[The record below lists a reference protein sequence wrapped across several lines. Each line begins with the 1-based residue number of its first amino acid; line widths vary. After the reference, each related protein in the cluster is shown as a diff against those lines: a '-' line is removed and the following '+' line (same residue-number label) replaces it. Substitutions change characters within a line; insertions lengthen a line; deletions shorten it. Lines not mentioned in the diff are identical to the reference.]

1 MTTLSASDIAARRIR
16 EARTLRK
23 LTVRQLADR
32 CKEAGAVSLTA
43 AVITNLESRRRPGRE
58 ITADE
63 VLALAWVLEV
73 APVQLLCPLDDR
85 ERLEVVPGEEKGP
98 IDAAAWLTDEDAM
111 LRMIRPADGE
121 NRDAWRWRGSNLTVI
136 RQIRAAMRAL
146 RVHDHALTKERPP
159 QTAEH
164 RNMITVESLRLLHLI
179 AMLEALEIAP
189 PPLGSVAE
197 IMGRYGFP
205 PTLAEWEQLIAEDR
219 AAEEARNE
227 GP

>member
-23 LTVRQLADR
+23 LTVKQLAGR
-32 CKEAGAVSLTA
+32 CKEAGAVGLTA

-98 IDAAAWLTDEDAM
+98 MDAAAWLTDEDAI
-111 LRMIRPADGE
+111 LRTADGE
-121 NRDAWRWRGSNLTVI
+121 DAWRWRGSNLAVI
-136 RQIRAAMRAL
+136 RRIRAAMRAL
-146 RVHDHALTKERPP
+146 RVHDHALSADP
-159 QTAEH
+159 QPRTAEH
-164 RNMITVESLRLLHLI
+164 RNMITVESLHLLHLR
-179 AMLEALEIAP
+179 AMLETLGITP
-189 PPLGSVAE
+189 PPLGSIAQ
-197 IMGRYGFP
+197 IMDRYGFP
-205 PTLAEWEQLIAEDR
+205 PALAEWEQLIAEDR